1 MSAVRIRSSAPE
13 IGYQMQQVLVV
24 RTKKVEEVVK
34 FLEQHG
40 LTFVQEKHG
49 DGPIHYAS
57 ENGSV
62 VFEVYPQV

>member
-1 MSAVRIRSSAPE
+1 
-13 IGYQMQQVLVV
+13 MQQVLVV